1 MKTKKAFLRKGLISI
16 REIIIVIIL
25 LWYNSFL
32 FSQNFGTNTAEFLKI
47 KPEAET
53 AGTGESGIAIAD
65 GTNCL
70 SLNPGR
76 LALLDRSEITF
87 SEILWF
93 NNIHMEYLAFAYT
106 PESGMGFGLNFFYI
120 NLGDFDSTG
129 SLSETINIQNAFL
142 NLGFGKSFGD
152 TFSLGISLKGIY
164 EYFID
169 EKSFGLSFDA
179 GFVLTLI
186 ERTLYTGMSFK
197 NLGFLFGGKD
207 LLPMEIGLG
216 AGFKFFQRNFD
227 FANISLDL
235 TKIINT
241 DNIFI
246 GLGFEYYFLKMLAV
260 RLGVKYNNA
269 TDMEHIFDNLQN
281 FLILSGGVGLNFGD
295 TVLVDYA
302 YSPMGDIGIAHRIS
316 LKFKFGES
324 YYEEQLA
331 EKQAVY
337 IPKAIEVPEV
347 KAEAGEIKAVAFKPT
362 LPEEKIKE
370 WKLDIKTSDGRIIK
384 TYSGFGEMP
393 KTLKWDGTDNRGQI
407 AKADIGYI
415 YDFKVKDIEG
425 KITKSM
431 GKIQTV
437 KKYEFFKFDVEQA
450 QERFIPEKGKEM
462 LIIPIASIISA
473 DSKER
478 QNVPFIMENKDV
490 KKVKAWEFNIY
501 NKDGNIVKTFSG
513 KNVFPSYLIWDG
525 KDINDNY
532 VEETAKC
539 DYSLV
544 ITGIDGKKKE
554 IKERKLVRNPFAIA
568 SKNKVV
574 KVLKRVYFNK
584 RSYEIMPEM
593 QDWIKEIADE
603 IKKYRKVNV
612 FIQGHSS
619 DEGSAIYNQTI
630 SEERA
635 KMVLRALVENYDI
648 SPNILSAAG
657 YGNNVP
663 AVKGEDEE
671 AEQQNRRVEIILLG
685 EE

>member
-25 LWYNSFL
+25 LYFNSFL
-32 FSQNFGTNTAEFLKI
+32 FSQNFGTNTAEFIKI
-47 KPEAET
+47 EPEAET
-53 AGTGESGIAIAD
+53 AGIGGAGIAIVD

-76 LALLDRSEITF
+76 LALLDKSEITF
-87 SEILWF
+87 NEILWF
-93 NNIHMEYLAFAYT
+93 NNIYMEYFAFAYT
-106 PESGMGFGLNFFYI
+106 PEIGTGFGLNFFYI
-120 NLGDFDSTG
+120 NFGDFDSTG
-129 SLSETINIQNAFL
+129 FLSESINVQNAFL
-142 NLGFGKSFGD
+142 NFGFGKSFGES
-152 TFSLGISLKGIY
+152 FSLGISLKGIY
-164 EYFID
+164 ESFID

-179 GFVLTLI
+179 GFVLPLI
-186 ERTLYTGMSFK
+186 ERTLFTGMSFK

-216 AGFKFFQRNFD
+216 IGFKFFQRNFD
-227 FANISLDL
+227 FANIALDIR
-235 TKIINT
+235 KIINT
-241 DNIFI
+241 DNVFI
-246 GLGFEYYFLKMLAV
+246 GAGFEYYFLKMLAF

-269 TDMEHIFDNLQN
+269 LDMEHIFDNLQN

-295 TVLVDYA
+295 TVSIDYA
-302 YSPMGDIGIAHRIS
+302 YSPMGDIGIAHRAS
-316 LKFKFGES
+316 LKIKFGES
-324 YYEEQLA
+324 HYEEQLA

-347 KAEAGEIKAVAFKPT
+347 KAEAGEIKAVSFKPT

-370 WKLDIKTSDGRIIK
+370 WKLNIKTSDGKIIK
-384 TYSGFGEMP
+384 TYSGFGEIP

-407 AKADIGYI
+407 SKADIGYI
-415 YDFKVKDIEG
+415 YDFKVKDVGG

-431 GKIQTV
+431 GKIQIT
-437 KKYEFFKFDVEQA
+437 KKFEFLKFDVESA

-462 LIIPIASIISA
+462 LVIPMASIISP
-473 DSKER
+473 DFKER
-478 QNVPFIMENKDV
+478 QNVPFIMENKYM
-490 KKVKAWEFNIY
+490 KKIKGWEFNIY
-501 NKDGNIVKTFSG
+501 DKNGNIVKTFSG
-513 KNVFPSYLIWDG
+513 RSVFPSYLIWDG
-525 KDINDNY
+525 KDINGNY
-532 VEETAKC
+532 VKETDKC
-539 DYSLV
+539 DYLLV
-544 ITGIDGKKKE
+544 LTGIDSKKKE
-554 IKERKLVRNPFAIA
+554 VKERKIVRSPFAIA

-574 KVLKRVYFNK
+574 KVLKKIYFDK
-584 RSYEIMPEM
+584 RSYEIMSEM
-593 QDWIKEIADE
+593 QDWISEIAEE

-619 DEGSAIYNQTI
+619 NEGTAIYNQTI

-635 KMVLRALVENYDI
+635 KMVLRALVENYYI
-648 SPNILSAAG
+648 NPNILSTAG

-663 AVKGEDEE
+663 AVKGSEEE